1 MKVINKRWKKIT
13 AAMIAIVMLIT
24 IGGITTHRVVEASA
38 FDAARSAARQI
49 IKAFPL
55 TRVRLMRPGS
65 ICTPGASFNR

>member
-38 FDAARSAARQI
+38 FDAARSAARARVPASAELI
-49 IKAFPL
+49 KEIKALLPK
-55 TRVRLMRPGS
+55 
-65 ICTPGASFNR
+65 